1 MMRASGARRFE
12 VGFREAFAT
21 EPAFLVQAPGR
32 VNLIG
37 EHVDYC
43 GLPVLPIAI
52 DRRITIF
59 GAPRR
64 DDTVRLVTANGYPPR
79 EFRLASGIPPYAPG
93 DWGNYPK
100 AAAAVLFRQVGALR
114 GFNGLV
120 ASDLPAAAGLSSS
133 AALVVA
139 VALALMHVNG
149 LTIEWHDL
157 ADLLAEGER
166 YVGTRG
172 GGMDQAVCLLG
183 RHGTASRVEFEPLR
197 LTMVPVPSDWRFIV
211 ADTREPA
218 EKSGA
223 ALETYNRRTEEVNEA
238 RGAVGE
244 ALGVPDVT
252 WRELIEGDTTS
263 DLLAAARGMLDE
275 TLLRR
280 FRHVVTE
287 SDRVIQAERAL
298 LSADLLAFGGL
309 LQDSHASLRD
319 DYEVSTPRLDRLAEL
334 AVARGATGA
343 RLTGAGLGG
352 CIMAA
357 CDVGRAPGILAA
369 LEKEFYQTLGDPP
382 GPPEARLFAVEAAG
396 GATVR
401 AL

>member
-1 MMRASGARRFE
+1 MRASGARRLE
-12 VGFREAFAT
+12 AGFRDTFAT

-52 DRRITIF
+52 DRRVTIF

-64 DDTVRLVTANGYPPR
+64 DDTVRLVTAGGYPPR

-93 DWGNYPK
+93 DWGNYAK
-100 AAAAVLFRQVGALR
+100 AAAAALFTQVGALR

-120 ASDLPAAAGLSSS
+120 TSDLPAAAGLSSS

-139 VALALMHVNG
+139 VALALMHVND
-149 LTIEWHDL
+149 LDIDRQDL
-157 ADLLAEGER
+157 ADILAEGEH

-183 RHGTASRVEFEPLR
+183 QHGAACRIEFAPLR
-197 LTMVPVPSDWRFIV
+197 VTAVPVPSDWRFIV
-211 ADTREPA
+211 ADSLEPA

-223 ALETYNRRTEEVNEA
+223 ARETYNRRTQEVNDA
-238 RGAVGE
+238 LIAVAE
-244 ALGVPDVT
+244 ALGVPDAS
-252 WRELIEGDTTS
+252 WRELIEGYPTRE
-263 DLLAAARGMLDE
+263 LLRTAGRVLDG
-275 TLLRR
+275 TLLPR
-280 FRHVVTE
+280 FRHVVME
-287 SDRVIQAERAL
+287 ADRVVEAERAL
-298 LSADLLAFGGL
+298 LNADLLAFGGL
-309 LQDSHASLRD
+309 LEDSHASLKD
-319 DYEVSTPRLDRLAEL
+319 NYEVSTPRLDRLASL
-334 AVARGATGA
+334 AVTHGAAGA

-369 LEKEFYQTLGDPP
+369 LEKEFYGRLDGRLGS
-382 GPPEARLFAVEAAG
+382 PEARLFAAEPSG
-396 GATVR
+396 GAVVR